1 MDLGLRDRAY
11 VLTGASRGLGFAAAR
26 VLVAEGARVLLTGR
40 DGAAVQAAVAELGG
54 PAVAAGVEADNADPQ
69 TGPRAVAAA
78 REAFGRLDGALVSGP
93 SPRPGHLHEVS
104 GQDWR
109 DGFESVFLGALGI
122 ARAVA
127 AATGP
132 GGSIAFVLATTAR
145 APIGRL
151 AISSGLRPGLAM
163 AAKLLADELGPA
175 GIRVN
180 SLLPGRVGTDS
191 LREIDDITG
200 PPGIDGPGGR
210 ARDAAPL
217 GRDGRPEEFGMLA
230 AFVLSPA
237 ASYLTGSGIV
247 MDGGALRIP

>member
-1 MDLGLRDRAY
+1 MDLGLRDRVY
-11 VLTGASRGLGFAAAR
+11 VVTGGSRGLGFAAAR
-26 VLVAEGARVLLTGR
+26 TLVAEGARVVLTGR
-40 DGAAVQAAVAELGG
+40 DGSAARAAAAELGG
-54 PAVAAGVEADNADPQ
+54 VAVARGIAADNAEPAAGPQ
-69 TGPRAVAAA
+69 AVEAA
-78 REAFGRLDGALVSGP
+78 RDAFGRVDGALVSGP
-93 SPRPGHLHEVS
+93 SPRPGHLRDVT

-109 DGFESVFLGALGI
+109 AGFESVFLGALGI
-122 ARAVA
+122 AGAVA

-132 GGSIAFVLATTAR
+132 GGSIVLVLATTAR
-145 APIGRL
+145 APMARL

-180 SLLPGRVGTDS
+180 SLLPGRVTTDS
-191 LREIDDITG
+191 LREIDSVTG
-200 PPGIDGPGGR
+200 APGTVQEGGR

-217 GRDGRPEEFGMLA
+217 GRDCTPEEFAKVA

-237 ASYLTGSGIV
+237 ASYLSGSNIV